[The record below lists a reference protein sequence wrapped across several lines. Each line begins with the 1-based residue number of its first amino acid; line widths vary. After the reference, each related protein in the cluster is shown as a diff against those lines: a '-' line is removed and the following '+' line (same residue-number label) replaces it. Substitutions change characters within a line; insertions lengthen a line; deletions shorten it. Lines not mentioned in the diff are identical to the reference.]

1 VEALTRHSQF
11 HILHLFGP
19 GGVGQTT
26 LLGEFAIL
34 CEPAGAPAYYLDGR
48 NVEPS
53 PDGFN
58 TALRAVME
66 LDPAASP
73 LTALAAPS
81 RPHVILIDTCETL
94 APLDGWLR
102 DTFLPQLPENMLVV
116 LPAPADDA
124 HLISDSAKAKR
135 AEHCHLRPIS

>member
-11 HILHLFGP
+11 HVLHLFGP
-19 GGVGQTT
+19 GGVGKTS

-34 CEPAGAPAYYLDGR
+34 CEQAGVPAYYLDGR

-58 TALRAVME
+58 TALRAAME

-81 RPHVILIDTCETL
+81 RHHVILIDTCETL
-94 APLDGWLR
+94 APFDGWLR

-124 HLISDSAKAKR
+124 HLISASAKAKR
-135 AEHCHLRPIS
+135 AEHCHPRPIS